1 MSNEKKFDVKAIINK
16 DKKTIKKLYVN
27 GKIYKRRR
35 NEEYKQ
41 FLARIAKKK
50 GNGIPFLEVMK
61 TNDYFGYTEEE
72 YQTYVVDKRNK
83 TNITQTKNTTQN
95 KPQNKP
101 QTQHSDI
108 YRVELGGCYADIHN
122 NGRGFVTDINDSRN
136 IDKYSLDNIIIYGE
150 IINGKM
156 YEFITGKYL
165 PHETFENGIM
175 PSIRGL
181 CYCWASKIETDID
194 KINFV
199 RTMKEF
205 EKDKSL
211 SIRYTQKIKEME
223 KEMIDYYDKKH
234 NEQKQN
240 IEDEKSFYE
249 IAEKIRTRS
258 R

>member
-1 MSNEKKFDVKAIINK
+1 MSNEKKFDVKLILGK
-16 DKKTIKKLYVN
+16 DNESVKKADVN
-27 GKIYKRRR
+27 GKIYTRRR
-35 NEEYKQ
+35 NETYQ
-41 FLARIAKKK
+41 HFMVRIAKKK
-50 GNGIPFLEVMK
+50 GNGRPFLKFMQ
-61 TNDYFGYTEEE
+61 TGHYYGYTEEE

-95 KPQNKP
+95 KMSKT
-101 QTQHSDI
+101 TQHSDI
-108 YRVELGGCYADIHN
+108 YHIELGGCYADIYN
-122 NGRGFVTDINDSRN
+122 NGKGFVTGIIDPRN
-136 IDKYSLDNIIIYGE
+136 IDKYSSNDITIYGE
-150 IINGKM
+150 MINGKM

-165 PHETFENGIM
+165 PREKFENGRL
-175 PSIRGL
+175 PNIRGL
-181 CYCWASKIETDID
+181 CYCCASKIDTDIA

-240 IEDEKSFYE
+240 IEDEKNFYE
-249 IAEKIRTRS
+249 IAEKIRR
-258 R
+258 RR